1 MAKSLVEIKPIIPKK
16 YKELDLTAITR
27 RIVAEEAVEVRTD
40 YEKTI
45 KTWKHKPIFV
55 IQWNKDRTSATVGTD
70 SKIYEYVDA
79 GTPPHLI
86 KPKRPGYPLSF
97 NVPTKAKTRV
107 MQINSYSGSKGTKPV
122 KAMVVH
128 HPGTKAR
135 KFTPVILR
143 AHKRM
148 FAKRMQQEI
157 TRMSKQSG

>member
-16 YKELDLTAITR
+16 YKALDLTAITR

-55 IQWNKDRTSATVGTD
+55 IQWNKDRTSAIVGTD
-70 SKIYEYVDA
+70 NQVYEWVDE
-79 GTPPHLI
+79 GTKPHI
-86 KPKRPGYPLSF
+86 IRPKGNYPLRF
-97 NVPTKAKTRV
+97 NVPFKAKTRV
-107 MQINSYSGSKGTKPV
+107 MSINSYSGSNGTTLV
-122 KAMVVH
+122 AAREVR

-157 TRMSKQSG
+157 TRMAKQSG